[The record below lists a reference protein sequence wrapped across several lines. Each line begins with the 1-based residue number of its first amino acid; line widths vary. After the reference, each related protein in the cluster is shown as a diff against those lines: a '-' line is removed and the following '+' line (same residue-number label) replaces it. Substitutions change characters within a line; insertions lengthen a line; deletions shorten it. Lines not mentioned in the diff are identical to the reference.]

1 MRHLPLLA
9 MYYDFA
15 VLVETKHKADSPKEE
30 ILTLTKGVIHRVEVE
45 FPAGCRG
52 QVYLKLLHREHQVWP
67 TNPQGAFN
75 GEGYTVPID
84 EHYKLTSEP
93 YTLKAVAWGVDCGYE
108 HTLTVRV
115 GILPESVVAPLTG
128 IGPMFKK
135 FFKLVGIGG

>member
-1 MRHLPLLA
+1 MA

-15 VLVETKHKADSPKEE
+15 VLVETKHKVDSPKEE
-30 ILTLTKGVIHRVEVE
+30 ELLLTHGIIHRVEVE

-52 QVYLKLLHREHQVWP
+52 QVYLQVLHREHQVWP

-93 YTLKAVAWGVDCGYE
+93 YALKAVAWGVDCSYP
-108 HTLTVRV
+108 HTITVRI
-115 GILPESVVAPLTG
+115 GILPEKIISPLKG
-128 IGPMFKK
+128 LGPMFKK
-135 FFKLVGIGG
+135 FFKLLGVK

>member
-1 MRHLPLLA
+1 

-15 VLVETKHKADSPKEE
+15 VLVETKHKANSPKEE

-52 QVYLKLLHREHQVWP
+52 QVNLQLFDREHQVWP
-67 TNPQGAFN
+67 TNTDEAFN

-93 YTLKAVAWGVDCGYE
+93 YALKAVAWGVDCSYE
-108 HTLTVRV
+108 HTITVRI
-115 GILPESVVAPLTG
+115 GILPEEVLT
-128 IGPMFKK
+128 P
-135 FFKLVGIGG
+135 LVGLKQIFSSLFPVKRIKG